1 MTMVDHDPA
10 KGESHDP
17 TSSRP
22 GRVRKGVLVVV
33 VVGGRVDRI
42 AKCNS
47 YMDLVIR
54 KREDVLS

>member
-22 GRVRKGVLVVV
+22 GRVRKGRVL
-33 VVGGRVDRI
+33 
-42 AKCNS
+42 
-47 YMDLVIR
+47 LVEELTGSRNITDIWTWSFR